1 MLVHKTTPLT
11 AWSVYPPGGRVL
23 AAKVGQAF
31 LPAAQ
36 TRMSAPPD
44 ITDLEAE
51 TDRLVYGLY
60 GLTASEIA
68 IVERN
73 T

>member
-1 MLVHKTTPLT
+1 MHKTSPLKT
-11 AWSVYPPGGRVL
+11 WSVYASGGRIL

-44 ITDLEAE
+44 ITALEAE
-51 TDRLVYGLY
+51 LDRLVSGLY
-60 GLTASEIA
+60 GLAVTETGGAG
-68 IVERN
+68 
-73 T
+73 